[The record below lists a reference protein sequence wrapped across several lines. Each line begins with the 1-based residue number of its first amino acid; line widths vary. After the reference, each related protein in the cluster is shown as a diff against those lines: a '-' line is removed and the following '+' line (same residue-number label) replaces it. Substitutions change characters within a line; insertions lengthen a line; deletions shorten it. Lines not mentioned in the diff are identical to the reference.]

1 MNNEKENK
9 QNVIAFYDLMFNQCQ
24 PENAIKKY
32 VGDTYIQHN
41 PHVGHGKAAFI
52 EYFTRMANEYPG
64 KKVEFKKIIAENN
77 FVVLHCHQTWPGDKE
92 YAGIDIFRIDDN
104 GKIVEHWDALQVIP
118 DKSANGNTMF

>member
-1 MNNEKENK
+1 M
-9 QNVIAFYDLMFNQCQ
+9 
-24 PENAIKKY
+24 
-32 VGDTYIQHN
+32 
-41 PHVGHGKAAFI
+41 AFI

-104 GKIVEHWDALQVIP
+104 GKIVEHWDVLQVIP